1 MIHLDHAAILAFFS
15 GKNREAAAAAL
26 VDVTAALALGE
37 WIPGVSRK
45 SRAALNKPNAA
56 QTFVRKFLRK
66 TYGADMLSYKHHL
79 YDTVSTIRYGN
90 FERLAPVVGCAVDDK
105 NVALVDY
112 YFAFHTAF
120 VPVAAAF
127 KFLDAQRPKPKFI
140 VGKELSPTQKKTLAG
155 FDNATAVDVCPM
167 EFVRQPDGTCRVF
180 LKWPE
185 GTRFCA
191 SRFSHSDQCQA
202 CGHGIRVRDNWVPL
216 VLTTAAGPRAL
227 WVGSDCARSLFGIG
241 VKGDL
246 AIAEHTGRSN
256 VNP

>member
-1 MIHLDHAAILAFFS
+1 MIHLDHTVILSFFA

-37 WIPGVSRK
+37 WTPGVSRK
-45 SRAALNKPNAA
+45 ARAALGKPNVALN
-56 QTFVRKFLRK
+56 FVRKHERVLGKIDYRDFGYEMK
-66 TYGADMLSYKHHL
+66 SSIVYGAFH
-79 YDTVSTIRYGN
+79 
-90 FERLAPVVGCAVDDK
+90 RLAPVPAVETSPE
-105 NVALVDY
+105 NAVLTNY
-112 YFAFHTAF
+112 YAGFHAAFA
-120 VPVAAAF
+120 PVASAF
-127 KFLDAQRPKPKFI
+127 EFLDAQRPVPKFL
-140 VGKELSPTQKKTLAG
+140 VGVELSPTQKKTLEG
-155 FDNATAVDVCPM
+155 FDNATAVTYCPM
-167 EFVRQPDGTCRVF
+167 EIDRQPDGNVRIS

-227 WVGSDCARSLFGIG
+227 WVGRDCALNLFGVG

-246 AIAEHTGRSN
+246 AITDHIGRSN